1 MELPEVMVAEEEDEE
16 SKNEDNQKMKLIK
29 AVEQLEN

>member
-1 MELPEVMVAEEEDEE
+1 MVAEEEDEE